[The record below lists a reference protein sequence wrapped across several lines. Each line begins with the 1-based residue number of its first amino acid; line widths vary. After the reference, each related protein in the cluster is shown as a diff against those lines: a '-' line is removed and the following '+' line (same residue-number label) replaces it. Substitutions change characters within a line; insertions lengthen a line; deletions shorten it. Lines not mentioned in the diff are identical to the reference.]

1 MKENLVRALKGA
13 LDYSRLYRRKT
24 FVIKLGGEVLAD
36 PKVLENFSVQVALLE
51 SLSVRIVIVHGGG
64 PQSTDLTKK
73 LGLQPEIVAGRRVTT
88 PEVLEIAKMVYAGQ
102 LNVDL
107 LAALRAQKL
116 RAVGLSGVDGDLITA
131 KRRPPVEVTD
141 DSGETR
147 TVDFGEVGDVV
158 DADPSILRTL
168 LESGYVPVVASLAA
182 DQEGKPLN
190 INADTVAETLARSLQ
205 SEKLIFLTGSPG
217 LLRDPGDPSSLVA
230 FASPDDLK
238 TLMAEGV
245 IRGGMRPKVEAC
257 LRAVEGGVKRTH
269 IIDGCAPDSLLI
281 ELFTGA
287 GCGTMIVG
295 TREMDKYKDMELARN
310 GGGNPHGG

>member
-1 MKENLVRALKGA
+1 MKEDLVRALKGA

-24 FVIKLGGEVLAD
+24 FVIKLGGEVLAE
-36 PKVLENFSVQVALLE
+36 PKVLENLAVQVALLE
-51 SLSVRIVIVHGGG
+51 SLSVRIVMVHGGG

-131 KRRPPVEVTD
+131 RRRPPVEVTD

-147 TVDFGEVGDVV
+147 TVDYGEVGDVV
-158 DADPSILRTL
+158 GSDPSLLRTL

-190 INADTVAETLARSLQ
+190 INADTVAETLARGLEA
-205 SEKLIFLTGSPG
+205 EKLIFLTGSPG
-217 LLRDPGDPSSLVA
+217 LLRDPADPSSLVA
-230 FASPDDLK
+230 FAAPEDLK
-238 TLMAEGV
+238 SLMREGAV
-245 IRGGMRPKVEAC
+245 QGGMRPKVEAC
-257 LRAVEGGVKRTH
+257 LRAVEGGVRRTH

-295 TREMDKYKDMELARN
+295 SAEMGKYKDMELARN
-310 GGGNPHGG
+310 GARNNHDA

>member
-1 MKENLVRALKGA
+1 MNENLVRALKGA

-36 PKVLENFSVQVALLE
+36 PKVLENLAVQVALLE
-51 SLSVRIVIVHGGG
+51 SLSVRIVMVHGGG
-64 PQSTDLTKK
+64 PQSTDLTRK
-73 LGLQPEIVAGRRVTT
+73 LGLRPEIVAGRRVTT

-107 LAALRAQKL
+107 LAALRAQQL

-131 KRRPPVEVTD
+131 RRRPPVEVTD
-141 DSGETR
+141 DTGKTR
-147 TVDFGEVGDVV
+147 TVDYGEVGDVV
-158 DADPSILRTL
+158 DSDPSVLRTL

-182 DQEGKPLN
+182 DQDGKPLN
-190 INADTVAETLARSLQ
+190 INADTVAETLARALGA
-205 SEKLIFLTGSPG
+205 EKLIFLTGSPG
-217 LLRDPGDPSSLVA
+217 LLRDPKDPSSLVA
-230 FASPDDLK
+230 FATPEDLK
-238 TLMAEGV
+238 TLVAEGS
-245 IRGGMRPKVEAC
+245 IQGGMRPKVEAC
-257 LRAVEGGVKRTH
+257 LRAVGGGVKRTH

-295 TREMDKYKDMELARN
+295 SDEMDKYKDVELARN
-310 GGGNPHGG
+310 GIKNGNG